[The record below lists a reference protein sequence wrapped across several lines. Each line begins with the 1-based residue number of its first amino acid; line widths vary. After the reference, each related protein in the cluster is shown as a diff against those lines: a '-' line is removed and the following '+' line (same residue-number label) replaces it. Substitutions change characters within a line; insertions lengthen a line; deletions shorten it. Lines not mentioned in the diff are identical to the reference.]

1 MSVEHIT
8 LRSSQRLYQKES
20 LAWVCSSLHLRRKVM
35 SVIFPFPQMALF
47 QLQTVLKV
55 ENPRGLAWNSQ
66 MIFFLSDKVSAWSSR
81 SAFSFLVC

>member
-1 MSVEHIT
+1 V
-8 LRSSQRLYQKES
+8 
-20 LAWVCSSLHLRRKVM
+20 

-47 QLQTVLKV
+47 QLQTALKV